1 MGFSDYGYGDFT
13 TFAESIH
20 NLHYSSRSIDLKEGV
35 EGSGPPP
42 QLFDRPTQARKKG
55 RSNLTE
61 EVGVS
66 ASAVNH

>member
-42 QLFDRPTQARKKG
+42 QLFDTQARKKG